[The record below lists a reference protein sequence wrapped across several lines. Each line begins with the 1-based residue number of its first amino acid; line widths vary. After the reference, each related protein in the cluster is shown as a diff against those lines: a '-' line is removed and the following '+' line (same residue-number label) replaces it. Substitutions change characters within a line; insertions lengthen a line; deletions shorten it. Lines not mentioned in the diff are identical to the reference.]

1 MKDGTLN
8 RLYVIGYDENLEDQ
22 NSDEAPVEIYFG
34 LVDTCHDLKD
44 IKDDISSLF
53 TSIEIV
59 IEIKDESCDYYS
71 RVMRFIKLFTEERV
85 WHDNTIQKRV
95 IY

>member
-34 LVDTCHDLKD
+34 
-44 IKDDISSLF
+44 
-53 TSIEIV
+53 
-59 IEIKDESCDYYS
+59 
-71 RVMRFIKLFTEERV
+71 
-85 WHDNTIQKRV
+85 
-95 IY
+95 